1 LDLKSYHENL
11 LASVGSLADAEGE
24 FTTTAFAR
32 HCAELLTEAGEFDDV
47 VALDFDGTGTRR
59 RRLKVNGYDLDNPD
73 NSVALIASIYMGSPE
88 IEVVSST
95 DAKGGLKALQYFL
108 TEALDGS
115 FFEGREESSPA
126 YQLAYDLRNRG
137 SNVSR
142 YRLYL
147 LTDGQLSNRL
157 RELPSESINGI
168 PVDYQLWGVDRFHQ
182 LHESQ
187 NGREALEIDLRE
199 WQEAGLPALKV
210 ESTPEF
216 ATYLASVPGQVLAG
230 LYGRYG
236 SRLLESN
243 VRSYLTNRGKV
254 NKGIRETIYS
264 APQNFMAFNNGV
276 TATATSVKTDGDK
289 STILTIE
296 DLQIVNGGQTTA
308 SLFFVE
314 KEAKDKNVLEDVFVP
329 MKLVVVAPELASELV
344 PSISRFA
351 NSQNAVSAADFFSN
365 SPYHVRM
372 EELSRRVL
380 APTTAGTT
388 YNTKWY
394 YERTRGQYENEK
406 NKLPRAEAVRFD
418 KLYPK
423 HQKFDKPA
431 LAKFVMS
438 WEQRPHMVSAGAQ
451 KNFVAFAE
459 LVAKAWDRDESS
471 INEFYFKDA
480 VAKAIL
486 FSAVHS
492 AVRNTDWYQQDR
504 AYLANI
510 VTYTVAKLANLVE
523 AQGRGRLMDFD
534 SIWRAQAVP
543 QSILDFAVEIAQT
556 VQAALTSEHRPT
568 QNVTEWAKKAA
579 CWDLVCA
586 IPIRLPETFI
596 AALADPAAVAQRGR
610 NAKEAQKIDNGIN
623 QQKRVFEIPKEH
635 WLELRDFSL
644 GHGVGSPTDLSILDL
659 VTGRKSGFPTERQS
673 ARLLSLVA
681 SANAKGFKTFSP

>member
-1 LDLKSYHENL
+1 MNVQSYHENL

-24 FTTTAFAR
+24 FTATAFAR

-47 VALDFDGTGTRR
+47 VTLDFEGTGTKR
-59 RRLKVNGYDLDNPD
+59 RRLKVNGYDLDNAD
-73 NSVALIASIYMGSPE
+73 NSVALVASIFVGAPE
-88 IEVVSST
+88 IQVVSST
-95 DAKGGLKALQYFL
+95 DAKGTLKALQYFL
-108 TEALDGS
+108 AESIDGS
-115 FFEGREESSPA
+115 FLEGREESSAA

-137 SNVSR
+137 ANVSR

-147 LTDGQLSNRL
+147 LTDGHLSDRL
-157 RELPSESINGI
+157 RELPSETLNGI
-168 PVDYQLWGVDRFHQ
+168 PIDYLLWDINRLHQ
-182 LHESQ
+182 LHDSQ
-187 NGREALEIDLRE
+187 SGREALQIDLRE
-199 WQEAGLPALKV
+199 WKADGLPALKV

-216 ATYLASVPGQVLAG
+216 STYLASVPGGVLAG

-276 TATATSVKTDGDK
+276 TATATSVEVDEGR
-289 STILTIE
+289 SIILSIE

-314 KEAKDKNVLEDVFVP
+314 REAKGKAVLENVFVP
-329 MKLVVVAPELASELV
+329 MKLVVVAPTLASELV

-365 SPYHVRM
+365 SPYHVRV

-380 APTTAGTT
+380 APAVAGAT

-406 NKLPRAEAVRFD
+406 NKLPKAEASRFE

-438 WEQRPHMVSAGAQ
+438 WEQRPHIVSAGAQ
-451 KNFVAFAE
+451 KNFVAFAD
-459 LVAKAWDRDESS
+459 LVQKAWERDDSAF
-471 INEFYFKDA
+471 NEGYFKDA
-480 VAKAIL
+480 VAKAIM
-486 FSAVHS
+486 FSAIHT
-492 AVRNTDWYQQDR
+492 AVRKAPWYQQG
-504 AYLANI
+504 YLANI
-510 VTYTVAKLANLVE
+510 VAYTMAKMASLVE
-523 AQGRGRLMDFD
+523 DQGRGRLMDFD
-534 SIWRAQAVP
+534 LIWRAQSVSGTVVDVALEIGEAV
-543 QSILDFAVEIAQT
+543 QQ
-556 VQAALTSEHRPT
+556 ALTSEHRPT
-568 QNVTEWAKKAA
+568 KNVTEWAKKSD
-579 CWDLVCA
+579 CWAMVRA
-586 IPIRLPETFI
+586 MPMRLPESFLST
-596 AALADPAAVAQRGR
+596 LADPTAIAQRR
-610 NAKEAQKIDNGIN
+610 RTAKDTQKIDNGIN
-623 QQKRVFEIPKEH
+623 QQKRIFEIPEEH

-644 GHGVGSPTDLSILDL
+644 GNGLGSPTDMSILDL
-659 VTGRKSGFPTERQS
+659 VTGKKSGFPSERQS
-673 ARLLSLVA
+673 ARLLALA
-681 SANAKGFKTFSP
+681 AAANAKGFQTFTP